1 MWMALLAVSLVAATG
16 WRKLEERL
24 WWERFEGI
32 TIEVPGAID
41 LLCALEEVEVRV
53 WQASRPQKSSNPP
66 PRNRA
71 SAGLKEPEPFK
82 MNALDSAAWES
93 LPWIGAK
100 TASRI
105 VRYRESLGGFHSP
118 HQIRKVYH
126 IHDSAVTFVERWGRA
141 DPTEVLQLCA
151 DTASWAA
158 MRAHPAIGLE
168 LARYIERYRAHH
180 PLSALDDLLESQAID
195 SAMFAPARPYL
206 RLCLEP
212 GG

>member
-1 MWMALLAVSLVAATG
+1 MWMVLLAVSLVAATG
-16 WRKLEERL
+16 WRKFEERL
-24 WWERFEGI
+24 WWERFKGI
-32 TIEVPGAID
+32 TIEVPEAID
-41 LLCALEEVEVRV
+41 LLCALEEVELRV
-53 WQASRPQKSSNPP
+53 WLASKTQKHGKP
-66 PRNRA
+66 
-71 SAGLKEPEPFK
+71 SATKKEREPFE
-82 MNALDSAAWES
+82 MNALDSAGWEA

-118 HQIRKVYH
+118 LQIREVYY
-126 IHDSAVTFVERWGRA
+126 IHDSAVTFVEQWGRA
-141 DPTEVLQLCA
+141 DPAEVLQLCA

-158 MRAHPAIGLE
+158 MRANPAIGLE

-180 PLSALDDLLESQAID
+180 PLYALDDLLKSQAID
-195 SAMFAPARPYL
+195 SSVFARARPYL

>member
-16 WRKLEERL
+16 WRKIEEHM

-32 TIEVPGAID
+32 TLEVPGAMD
-41 LLCALEEVEVRV
+41 LLCALEEVELRV
-53 WQASRPQKSSNPP
+53 WQASKSQNPP
-66 PRNRA
+66 KPQHRKVESPGR
-71 SAGLKEPEPFK
+71 KQQEPFQ
-82 MNALDSAAWES
+82 MNALDSAAWEA

-105 VRYRESLGGFHSP
+105 VRYREALGGFHSP
-118 HQIRKVYH
+118 HQIRDIYY

-141 DPTEVLQLCA
+141 DATEILQLCA
-151 DTASWAA
+151 DTASWAD

-180 PLSALDDLLESQAID
+180 PLHALDDLLNSQAID
-195 SAMFAPARPYL
+195 SAQFAPARPYL
-206 RLCLEP
+206 KVCLEP